1 MGVSVAPGS
10 TSTSRE
16 GGICRT
22 KLGCTCSCTSVL
34 THTRARAHA
43 HTRPRTRAR
52 AHTVPSFLHLC
63 WLIARLRMVSF
74 RPIVYWVF
82 AGSCI
87 AYSCC
92 SLANSVLPASV
103 VSAYTCL
110 QPVVGVLFSWILNGE
125 ALAWRDLGGVLI
137 IAGLLL
143 TSLGARD
150 DGDGDGDQDR
160 KFFAAGVSD
169 ADDGESSASLF
180 RLPTTLPLSSTHSR
194 TDADASA
201 RGQLQGP
208 LLPKTQ
214 TDTYR
219 QSMTMSGDL

>member
-1 MGVSVAPGS
+1 MCLSSILHLHLYISASWQLVA
-10 TSTSRE
+10 R
-16 GGICRT
+16 
-22 KLGCTCSCTSVL
+22 LSVL
-34 THTRARAHA
+34 CKCVCH
-43 HTRPRTRAR
+43 
-52 AHTVPSFLHLC
+52 
-63 WLIARLRMVSF
+63 

-110 QPVVGVLFSWILNGE
+110 QPIVGVLFSWILNGE

-150 DGDGDGDQDR
+150 GDGDGDEDEDE
-160 KFFAAGVSD
+160 KTIE
-169 ADDGESSASLF
+169 DDESSASVF
-180 RLPTTLPLSSTHSR
+180 RLPTTRPLASSH
-194 TDADASA
+194 A
-201 RGQLQGP
+201 RPSINNAAALGQLQGP
-208 LLPKTQ
+208 LLPNSKAGR
-214 TDTYR
+214 DR
-219 QSMTMSGDL
+219 LSMSGDL